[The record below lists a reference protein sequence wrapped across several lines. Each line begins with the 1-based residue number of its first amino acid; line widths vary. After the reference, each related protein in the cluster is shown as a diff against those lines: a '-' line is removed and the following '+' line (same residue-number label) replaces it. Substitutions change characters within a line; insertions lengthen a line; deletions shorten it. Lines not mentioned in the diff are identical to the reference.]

1 MSRRSCAVLMLI
13 LLTGCGDPPL
23 PHVDGL
29 EVGLNDDNFQ
39 SEVLNH
45 EQPVL
50 VDFGATWCGPC
61 RKMEPVVA
69 HASLKYE
76 GRIKFGKVDVD
87 KSQRLAGEY
96 DIGGIPALVLFDKG
110 REVDRAVGYHSL
122 SALSEWLD
130 GHVPASAAN

>member
-1 MSRRSCAVLMLI
+1 MSRRWCAVLVLI
-13 LLTGCGDPPL
+13 PLAGCGDPPL

-61 RKMEPVVA
+61 RKMDPVIA
-69 HASLKYE
+69 HASLNYE

-87 KSQRLAGEY
+87 RNRRLASEY
-96 DIGGIPALVLFDKG
+96 DVGGIPALVLFHKG
-110 REVDRAVGYHSL
+110 QEIDRAVGYHSL
-122 SALSEWLD
+122 SDLSQWLD
-130 GHVPASAAN
+130 NHAPNPATN

>member
-1 MSRRSCAVLMLI
+1 
-13 LLTGCGDPPL
+13 
-23 PHVDGL
+23 
-29 EVGLNDDNFQ
+29 
-39 SEVLNH
+39 
-45 EQPVL
+45 
-50 VDFGATWCGPC
+50 
-61 RKMEPVVA
+61 MEPVVA

-130 GHVPASAAN
+130 GHVPASAEN